1 MNTVVLS
8 TANAK
13 TDKNNVL
20 RLNLTTNLKLEN
32 NLISLNHLNIYYNWK
47 NFKAEYGNT
56 AFEYTHVRSNII
68 YKVRI
73 PDGSYSVSDL
83 NNFIH
88 HNMQANKF
96 ENADG
101 SFDINIYPN
110 NVYNR
115 VTITVSNDFIL
126 NLSDGLMTT
135 LGFDSSQK
143 NITNTEINGN
153 LVPKLERVESVQVL
167 CNLVDNRVTHDS
179 SVLYTFTPDKAFGSL
194 LTIKPYFKESVYCRN
209 ATFNYIEIQFMDQD
223 GRDLSVEDNILVR
236 LGVIDAK

>member
-1 MNTVVLS
+1 MNTITLS

-20 RLNLTTNLKLEN
+20 LLPLSSPLKLED
-32 NLISLNHLNIYYNWK
+32 NLISLTHCNIYYNWK

-56 AFEYTHVRSNII
+56 MFEYTSHRTKLT

-88 HNMQANKF
+88 HDMEINKL

-101 SFDINIYPN
+101 TYDINVYEN

-115 VTITVSNDFIL
+115 ITVTVTTDFTL
-126 NLSDGLMTT
+126 HLSDGLMGT

-143 NITNTEINGN
+143 NVTGTEVNGN
-153 LVPKLERVESVQVL
+153 LVPNLERVNTVVIH
-167 CNLVDNRVTHDS
+167 CNLVHNRVTRDS
-179 SVLYTFTPDKAFGSL
+179 SVLYTFTP
-194 LTIKPYFKESVYCRN
+194 N
-209 ATFNYIEIQFMDQD
+209 
-223 GRDLSVEDNILVR
+223 
-236 LGVIDAK
+236 